1 MVNTNSGVGGES
13 LGRGLGDTTRGAVTG
28 AFRPIGFVVSPI
40 LRLIAAL
47 AVGVFLLAAVAV
59 GLADLFA
66 GILYWLHPSHYPFLM
81 TFALIAVFLLLAAGA
96 QSIRDRL

>member
-1 MVNTNSGVGGES
+1 MNTNSGVGGEN
-13 LGRGLGDTTRGAVTG
+13 LGRGLGDTARGAVIR
-28 AFRPIGFVVSPI
+28 ALRPIGAIVSPV
-40 LRLIAAL
+40 LRFVAAL
-47 AVGVFLLAAVAV
+47 AVGLFILAAAAV

-81 TFALIAVFLLLAAGA
+81 TFVLITVLLLLAAVA

>member
-1 MVNTNSGVGGES
+1 MNTNSGVGGEN
-13 LGRGLGDTTRGAVTG
+13 LGRGLGDTARGAVIG
-28 AFRPIGFVVSPI
+28 ALRPIGVIVSPV
-40 LRLIAAL
+40 LRFIATL
-47 AVGVFLLAAVAV
+47 AVGLLLLAAATV

-66 GILYWLHPSHYPFLM
+66 GIFYWLHPSHYPFLM

>member
-1 MVNTNSGVGGES
+1 MNTNSGIAGGN
-13 LGRGLGDTTRGAVTG
+13 LTRGLGDTARGAVIR
-28 AFRPIGFVVSPI
+28 ALRPIGVIVSPV
-40 LRLIAAL
+40 LRFVAAL
-47 AVGVFLLAAVAV
+47 AVGLFTLAAVAM

-81 TFALIAVFLLLAAGA
+81 TFAWIAVFLLLAAGA